1 MKFEKFMTLG
11 RDWEYGDGLRGWWLS
26 EKLEDVRAYW
36 DGYHA
41 WTRGGKQIY
50 LPSSILCGLPEG
62 FALDGGIFAGRGQFR
77 TACNAVQH
85 NHWNEQCRFV
95 AFDAPNVAGPLPHR
109 IAEARRRYQLVI
121 DFVPYVSIRETNGM
135 LLDIQQAG
143 GEGIVARDPS
153 VPFYERGRVNSLLKI
168 KGVIY

>member
-11 RDWEYGDGLRGWWLS
+11 RDWEYGDDLAGWWLS
-26 EKLEDVRAYW
+26 EKLDDVRAYW
-36 DGYHA
+36 DGYRC
-41 WTRGGKQIY
+41 WTRGGKQIH
-50 LPSSILCGLPEG
+50 LPDFIRCGLPEG

-77 TACNAVQH
+77 TACNAVQF
-85 NHWNEQCRFV
+85 NHWNAQCRFV

-109 IAEARRRYQLVI
+109 IAEARRHYQLVI